1 MSIDRF
7 YEKDLEKD
15 QSEKREE
22 GIFKIEEIE
31 IEEMAIDGIC
41 GVY

>member
-1 MSIDRF
+1 MSEE
-7 YEKDLEKD
+7 EKDLEKGKED
-15 QSEKREE
+15 ASQDD
-22 GIFKIEEIE
+22 IFQVEEIE

>member
-1 MSIDRF
+1 MECK
-7 YEKDLEKD
+7 EKETENTENKP
-15 QSEKREE
+15 QRED
-22 GIFKIEEIE
+22 IFKTEEIE

>member
-1 MSIDRF
+1 MKEKEKTTKIDNT
-7 YEKDLEKD
+7 ESSKED
-15 QSEKREE
+15 
-22 GIFKIEEIE
+22 IFATEEIE